1 MPIMFD
7 TYLRAWDLIPDGAPI
22 TTRASHLLPV
32 RQHGVAAM
40 LKIADHD
47 DERTGGAVM
56 QWWNGEGA
64 ARVLARDDIA
74 ILLER
79 AEGPASLARMART
92 GRDDEATRIFCD
104 VAARLHRPI
113 SNPPPGL
120 LALQHWFRDLESA
133 AAEYGGNFVKSAEAA
148 RYLLAEPRD
157 VCVLHGDLHHNNV
170 LDFGARGWLAIDPKH
185 LIGERAFDYANIFTN
200 PDLDHPQWPVATVPE
215 RFHRRLKL
223 VTDIAKV
230 ERTRM
235 LRWILAWAGLSA
247 AWYLGDGDPAEVDLR
262 VVEMAS
268 AELNR

>member
-1 MPIMFD
+1 MFD
-7 TYLRAWDLIPDGAPI
+7 DYLRAWDLVPDGAPI
-22 TTRASHLLPV
+22 ITHASRLLPV
-32 RQHGVAAM
+32 RQRGVRAM

-47 DERTGGAVM
+47 DERIGGALM
-56 QWWNGEGA
+56 QWWGGEGA

-79 AEGPASLARMART
+79 AEGTASLALMART
-92 GRDDEATRIFCD
+92 GRDDEACKILCD
-104 VAARLHRPI
+104 VAARLHGQR

-120 LALQHWFRDLESA
+120 LPLAQWFRDLEPA
-133 AAEYGGNFVKSAEAA
+133 AAKYGGILVKSAEAA
-148 RYLLAEPRD
+148 KTLLAELRD
-157 VCVLHGDLHHNNV
+157 VTVLHGDLHHNNV

-215 RFHRRLKL
+215 RFARRLAV
-223 VTDIAKV
+223 VTDAAKI

-235 LRWILAWAGLSA
+235 LLWILAWTGLSA
-247 AWYLGDGDPAEVDLR
+247 AWYLDDGDPAEVDLH
-262 VVEMAS
+262 VAELAS